1 MDIKK
6 FVILGALRISAIWDL
21 LTTFVGTLFILGKVG
36 FIPIGISLVTMLI
49 AGAFNFSTLV
59 IWRSRQSDQAQFILL
74 RIIWVMA
81 IILDFSTSLL
91 CNALFLSPTTF
102 PLGKG
107 AVQLPQV
114 LAGLNFSQFFVVF
127 FVTTMCSCG
136 PMLVGY
142 LREQDFN

>member
-6 FVILGALRISAIWDL
+6 FVILSALRISALWDL
-21 LTTFVGTLFILGKVG
+21 LTTFVGTLFILGKMG

-49 AGAFNFSTLV
+49 AGAFNFSTPV
-59 IWRSRQSDQAQFILL
+59 IWRSRQSEQIQFMLL

-81 IILDFSTSLL
+81 IVLDFSTSLL
-91 CNALFLSPTTF
+91 CNALFLSPSNI

-107 AVQLPQV
+107 GIQLPQV

-127 FVTTMCSCG
+127 FVTSMCTCG

-142 LREQDFN
+142 LRDQDFT